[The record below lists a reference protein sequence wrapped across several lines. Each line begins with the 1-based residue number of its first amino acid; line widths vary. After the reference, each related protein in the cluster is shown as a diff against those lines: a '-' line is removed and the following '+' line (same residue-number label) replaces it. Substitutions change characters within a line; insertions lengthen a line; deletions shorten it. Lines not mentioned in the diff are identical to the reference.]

1 MTNEEM
7 ELTIDY
13 LKNIQEGYI
22 EGEGYERHPVPE
34 WYALDKAI
42 ELLEQTKWISASEKV
57 PEDGQEVLLFDKNFG
72 YVVGTYE
79 MVDYFGV
86 AEPSFLI
93 HKSIDSL
100 EKASIDPI
108 AWMPLPQVYKAESE
122 E

>member
-34 WYALDKAI
+34 WYALDKAM
-42 ELLEQTKWISASEKV
+42 ELLEQTRWISVNEKL
-57 PEDGQEVLLFDKNFG
+57 PEKYMNCLITVKTEAYFCTPHYEVYIAWFDGKNFI
-72 YVVGTYE
+72 YE
-79 MVDYFGV
+79 YGNESIV
-86 AEPSFLI
+86 AKI
-93 HKSIDSL
+93 SI
-100 EKASIDPI
+100 I
-108 AWMPLPQVYKAESE
+108 AWMPLPRPYKENE